1 MFALVTETRVH
12 FYFSRSIQVTVHD
25 SLSYV
30 HCPSRIHVHVS
41 MSYLYYYVLFATVWD
56 DLDAA
61 HTLCCSIEATTV
73 AAAFVGLLI
82 GL

>member
-25 SLSYV
+25 SLSYALS
-30 HCPSRIHVHVS
+30 SRIHVHVS
-41 MSYLYYYVLFATVWD
+41 MSYLYYYVLFVTVWD